1 MLNQYIG
8 IVFMGGLAVLV
19 AALILWLSHMLGP
32 RRVDPV
38 KASPYECGVLTIGPT
53 HEAIPVKYY
62 IVAMLFLVFDL
73 EVVYLYPWA
82 TVFRDLGAVA
92 FGEMLVF
99 VFILLVGFI
108 YVWKKGALEWE

>member
-8 IVFMGGLAVLV
+8 IVFMGGLAALV
-19 AALILWLSHMLGP
+19 AALILVLSHMLGP

-38 KASPYECGVLTIGPT
+38 KVSPYECGVITIGPT
-53 HEAIPVKYY
+53 HEAVPVRYY

-82 TVFRDLGAVA
+82 TVFKEMGRVA
-92 FGEMLVF
+92 FLEMLVF
-99 VFILLVGFI
+99 VFILLVGFA

>member
-8 IVFMGGLAVLV
+8 IVFMAGLAVAV
-19 AALILWLSHMLGP
+19 AALILILSHMLGP

-38 KASPYECGVLTIGPT
+38 KASPYECGVITIGPT
-53 HEAIPVKYY
+53 HEAIPIKYY

-82 TVFRDLGAVA
+82 TVFRDIGAAA
-92 FGEMLVF
+92 FVEMLVF
-99 VFILLVGFI
+99 IFILLVGFI

>member
-19 AALILWLSHMLGP
+19 AGVILVFSHLLGP

-53 HEAIPVKYY
+53 HETIPIKYY

-82 TVFRDLGAVA
+82 TVFRDLGGFA
-92 FGEMLVF
+92 FVEMLVF
-99 VFILLVGFI
+99 VFILLMGLI
-108 YVWKKGALEWE
+108 YVWRKGALEWE